1 MKCKNVHKLIV
12 EFVNKELSPAQNEE
26 IKEHLK
32 VCSKCK
38 EEIEEIKTV
47 LDLSKEIKIQE
58 FSEDF
63 WALQRNKLTKGM
75 LKRVINIPLKLTIAL
90 AGSFIILISFLF
102 IQFQNHKVASY
113 KKNSNILVLDNSI
126 LLQEEQIYEIVNFMN
141 EEDSEI
147 VMQMLLKN

>member
-12 EFVNKELSPAQNEE
+12 EFINKELSPAQNKE

-32 VCSKCK
+32 VCNKCK

-47 LDLSKEIKIQE
+47 LDLSKEIKIQK

-63 WALQRNKLTKGM
+63 WAIQRNKLTDV
-75 LKRVINIPLKLTIAL
+75 KRVVKLPLKLTIAL
-90 AGSFIILISFLF
+90 ACSFIILISFLF

-113 KKNSNILVLDNSI
+113 KKNSNILVLENSI
-126 LLQEEQIYEIVNFMN
+126 LQEEQIYEMVNFMN